1 MHIGGAFWQTFKGFT
16 MSSHSFDQLFT
27 NPDTSIYNVLDDDN
41 VIQELK
47 NQNTKLI
54 EL

>member
-16 MSSHSFDQLFT
+16 MSSHSFDQLFASPST
-27 NPDTSIYNVLDDDN
+27 TLCDVLNDDN

-47 NQNTKLI
+47 NQNSKLL